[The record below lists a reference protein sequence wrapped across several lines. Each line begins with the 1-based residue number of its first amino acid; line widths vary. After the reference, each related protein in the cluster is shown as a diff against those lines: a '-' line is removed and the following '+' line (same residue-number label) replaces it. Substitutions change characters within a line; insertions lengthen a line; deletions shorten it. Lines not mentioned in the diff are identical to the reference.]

1 MHNIAKTFLP
11 ILLLFFAAVVTAQ
24 NGKNNVGNTQRI
36 WLDSEIGHQG
46 DYQWKMIKAGDATDP
61 GEKISLSNYATANWM
76 PAIVPG
82 TVLNSLVYNQKY
94 PEPYYGINNKIES
107 KLIPD
112 ISETGRDF
120 YTYWFRTDFTVPQ
133 SFKGKT
139 VWLQL
144 DGINY
149 RAEVWVNGN
158 LLSTMNGMFIQDYIN
173 VTDFVKV
180 GEKNG
185 LAIKVY
191 PVDVPVFLLSGTVI

>member
-1 MHNIAKTFLP
+1 MHNIAKTFFP
-11 ILLLFFAAVVTAQ
+11 ILLLLFAAVVTAQ
-24 NGKNNVGNTQRI
+24 NGKNNVGNAQRI

-61 GEKISLSNYATANWM
+61 GEKISLSNYTTANWM

-120 YTYWFRTDFTVPQ
+120 LHLLVSDRFYSTAVIQGKDCLVTV
-133 SFKGKT
+133 G
-139 VWLQL
+139 WYQL
-144 DGINY
+144 PG
-149 RAEVWVNGN
+149 R
-158 LLSTMNGMFIQDYIN
+158 SM
-173 VTDFVKV
+173 
-180 GEKNG
+180 GEW
-185 LAIKVY
+185 
-191 PVDVPVFLLSGTVI
+191 

>member
-1 MHNIAKTFLP
+1 MHNIAKTFFP
-11 ILLLFFAAVVTAQ
+11 ILLLLFAAVVTAQ
-24 NGKNNVGNTQRI
+24 NEKNNVGNAQRI

-120 YTYWFRTDFTVPQ
+120 YTLLVPYRFYSSSIIQRKNCLVTV
-133 SFKGKT
+133 G
-139 VWLQL
+139 WYQL
-144 DGINY
+144 PG
-149 RAEVWVNGN
+149 R
-158 LLSTMNGMFIQDYIN
+158 SM
-173 VTDFVKV
+173 
-180 GEKNG
+180 GEW
-185 LAIKVY
+185 
-191 PVDVPVFLLSGTVI
+191 

>member
-1 MHNIAKTFLP
+1 MHNIAKTFFP
-11 ILLLFFAAVVTAQ
+11 ILLLLFAAVVTAQ
-24 NGKNNVGNTQRI
+24 NEKNNVGNAQRI

-139 VWLQL
+139 ER
-144 DGINY
+144 Y
-149 RAEVWVNGN
+149 
-158 LLSTMNGMFIQDYIN
+158 
-173 VTDFVKV
+173 K
-180 GEKNG
+180 
-185 LAIKVY
+185 
-191 PVDVPVFLLSGTVI
+191 

>member
-1 MHNIAKTFLP
+1 MYNFIK
-11 ILLLFFAAVVTAQ
+11 ILFSIYLLCIYTTVSIGQ
-24 NGKNNVGNTQRI
+24 NRINNSRNVQRI
-36 WLDSEIGHQG
+36 WLDSEIAHQG

-120 YTYWFRTDFTVPQ
+120 YTYWFRTD
-133 SFKGKT
+133 
-139 VWLQL
+139 LQFPSHSKI
-144 DGINY
+144 G
-149 RAEVWVNGN
+149 RAHV
-158 LLSTMNGMFIQDYIN
+158 
-173 VTDFVKV
+173 
-180 GEKNG
+180 
-185 LAIKVY
+185 
-191 PVDVPVFLLSGTVI
+191 

>member
-1 MHNIAKTFLP
+1 MLKPFTDFI
-11 ILLLFFAAVVTAQ
+11 IIFAAVVTAQ

-120 YTYWFRTDFTVPQ
+120 YTYWFRTD
-133 SFKGKT
+133 
-139 VWLQL
+139 
-144 DGINY
+144 
-149 RAEVWVNGN
+149 
-158 LLSTMNGMFIQDYIN
+158 LL
-173 VTDFVKV
+173 
-180 GEKNG
+180 
-185 LAIKVY
+185 
-191 PVDVPVFLLSGTVI
+191 FLNHSRERLSGYSWMVSTIGQKYG